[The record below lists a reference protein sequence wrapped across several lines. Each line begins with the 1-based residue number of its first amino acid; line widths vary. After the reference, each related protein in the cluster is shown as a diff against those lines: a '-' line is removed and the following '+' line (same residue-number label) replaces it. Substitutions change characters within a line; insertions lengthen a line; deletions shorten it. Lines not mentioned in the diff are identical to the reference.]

1 MKAIDKSILIRE
13 LQTRVAKL
21 EGGECRL
28 HCSMRREMWMAG
40 YQYRQYFGLKESPEA
55 AYEEW
60 RTIDGGP
67 GS

>member
-1 MKAIDKSILIRE
+1 MKEIDQSILIRE

-28 HCSMRREMWMAG
+28 HCKMRKAMWISG
-40 YQYRQYFGLKESPEA
+40 YMYGRDEPYEVAEQVF
-55 AYEEW
+55 EEW
-60 RTIDGGP
+60 RTTDGGP